1 MASLADKKKAL
12 DWSNRNA
19 QGFQGILDVNQFLP
33 VTGDVQSGI
42 LAGQDLQQGNYG
54 SAALNAVGLLP
65 FVPSL
70 GGTIKKINKSPIDSL
85 LSGDVKVYH
94 GTDEIFD
101 KFDLSK
107 FGKTDE
113 GFAGKGI
120 YFTNNPEIASEYG
133 KNVMQRNIN
142 LKNPLVIND
151 YNEINKLLKIPEK
164 RDWSKQTSEIMSNK
178 LQNLGYDGVIVKDY
192 KKTGEPVFEY
202 VVFNPDNIKP

>member
-33 VTGDVQSGI
+33 VTGDIQSGI
-42 LAGQDLQQGNYG
+42 MATQDLQKGNYG
-54 SAALNAVGLLP
+54 SAALNSLGLLP
-65 FVPSL
+65 FIPAMGGVLKNIPENSL
-70 GGTIKKINKSPIDSL
+70 TSGKIKAF
-85 LSGDVKVYH
+85 H
-94 GTDEIFD
+94 GTNEIFD

-113 GFAGKGI
+113 GFAGKGV
-120 YFTNNPEIASEYG
+120 YFTNDPKIASEYG
-133 KNVMQRNIN
+133 SNVMERTID

-164 RDWSKQTSEIMSNK
+164 RDWSKSTSEMMSNK
-178 LQNLGYDGVIVKDY
+178 LQKLGYDGVVVKDY
-192 KKTGEPVFEY
+192 RPTGEPAFEY
-202 VVFNPDNIKP
+202 VVFNPKNIK